1 MVVVNDWG
9 VSRKLRLSDMTAGI
23 AEMAVNGTVATTV
36 VQGQRPSGTAKAVT
50 GATPIDDENL
60 SEMLRATNH
69 RRHLWVAISGECW
82 SKSMMNKE

>member
-9 VSRKLRLSDMTAGI
+9 DVAKVAVIGHEAGV
-23 AEMAVNGTVATTV
+23 AEMAVNGTAAATV
-36 VQGQRPSGTAKAVT
+36 VQGQEPSGTAKA
-50 GATPIDDENL
+50 GATPMDGENL

-69 RRHLWVAISGECW
+69 RRHLWVATSGECW

>member
-1 MVVVNDWG
+1 
-9 VSRKLRLSDMTAGI
+9 MTAGV
-23 AEMAVNGTVATTV
+23 AEMAVNGTAAATV
-36 VQGQRPSGTAKAVT
+36 VQGQGSSGTAKA
-50 GATPIDDENL
+50 GATPMDGENL